1 MMAGT
6 GRGRLGVGW
15 IVSGVSVGAYEDAR
29 GDDVSCAWGLRE
41 VVFGESEDGG
51 GREMEGRIREGAGLP
66 FHTSCTPSWEFE
78 GVRIGRSSVLFGL
91 QSVVDKVTGDL
102 CEL

>member
-15 IVSGVSVGAYEDAR
+15 IVSGVSAGVYGDAR
-29 GDDVSCAWGLRE
+29 GDDTSCGWGLRE
-41 VVFGESEDGG
+41 VVFVWSEDGG
-51 GREMEGRIREGAGLP
+51 GREMEGRIREGRCLP

-78 GVRIGRSSVLFGL
+78 GV
-91 QSVVDKVTGDL
+91 QSR
-102 CEL
+102 